1 MKEVQDHWF
10 RLAKEQGYRARSAF
24 KLLEM
29 DERFRL
35 LRPGAVVLDA
45 GAAPGSWTQV
55 ASRVVGSRGRVVAVD
70 LKAVDPRGLPPN
82 VELVQGDLETLDP
95 ARFPPGHFHVVLS
108 DIGPDTSGVPMA
120 DSAVSVRLCHS
131 LLNHAATWLRPG
143 GDLVMKV
150 YEGAEYPGL
159 LRRAQGM
166 FASARGFKPKSSRAE
181 SVEMFIICQGLRG
194 AGAPGARGAGRRDP
208 EEPPPPPRREAP
220 GAGWA
225 RPE

>member
-120 DSAVSVRLCHS
+120 DSAVSVRAS
-131 LLNHAATWLRPG
+131 SAALAWVSGIISTCASETVSMRLTMVLSRSTLPARSQITSELE
-143 GDLVMKV
+143 LVCAM
-150 YEGAEYPGL
+150 
-159 LRRAQGM
+159 
-166 FASARGFKPKSSRAE
+166 S
-181 SVEMFIICQGLRG
+181 
-194 AGAPGARGAGRRDP
+194 
-208 EEPPPPPRREAP
+208 
-220 GAGWA
+220 
-225 RPE
+225 